1 MKKIFSLKTMMLILI
16 ISGIIFIMSGI
27 YAFNTGTHALY
38 GNIDYSDEI
47 EGCGYLIVGTSF
59 IITGTSLLV
68 KLKE

>member
-1 MKKIFSLKTMMLILI
+1 MKKIFSLRTMMLILI

-27 YAFNTGTHALY
+27 TAFQEGRNM
-38 GNIDYSDEI
+38 NYSDEI
-47 EGCGYLIVGTSF
+47 EGCGYLFVGISF